1 MNNNRNKQ
9 SNKKQSVSGTNHLM
23 LPTFADSKVGTTST
37 TTTYQPYR
45 RPSIFDFVDLVNE
58 ETNVQG
64 ENPVYLNSSNSCN
77 ISIDMNN
84 NYIDVNNNNT
94 IKEKTIPMFHIETV
108 QDQDGE
114 IGEQTSCAIIND
126 EDESINKS

>member
-1 MNNNRNKQ
+1 MNNNR
-9 SNKKQSVSGTNHLM
+9 NKKQSVSGTNHLM
-23 LPTFADSKVGTTST
+23 LPTFADSKAGATASS

-64 ENPVYLNSSNSCN
+64 ENPVYLSSSNSCN
-77 ISIDMNN
+77 VSIDVNN
-84 NYIDVNNNNT
+84 NYIDANNNNT

-108 QDQDGE
+108 QDQDQDE
-114 IGEQTSCAIIND
+114 DIDEQTGCLIVND
-126 EDESINKS
+126 EDGSLNKS